1 MKRELCSNCGRRA
14 MFEGPFGPMFRER
27 DMCHVNCTEC
37 PRYAPGRGAF
47 LPLKWVRPGYSTK
60 TNV

>member
-27 DMCHVNCTEC
+27 DMCHVNCTSC
-37 PRYAPGRGAF
+37 PQYAPGRGAF
-47 LPLKWVRPGYSTK
+47 LPLKWVRP
-60 TNV
+60 